1 MSSVTK
7 IIYLYGKKFLLKTKK
22 SLRQKSLG
30 FFHLTMRKNFYRMI
44 LRGDLMKIYLDNC
57 CYNRPFDDQ
66 KQIKIQLETIAKLH
80 IQNQI
85 KIGIYNLVWSYIL
98 DFENK
103 NNPYEDKKFQIA
115 EWRFIAKENIFEENE
130 EIILTAEKLQAEK
143 NIKTYDALH
152 IACAIF
158 AKCDYFITVDKKLLN
173 TQIEE
178 IKIISPINFLQEV
191 E

>member
-1 MSSVTK
+1 
-7 IIYLYGKKFLLKTKK
+7 
-22 SLRQKSLG
+22 
-30 FFHLTMRKNFYRMI
+30 
-44 LRGDLMKIYLDNC
+44 MKIYLDNC

-85 KIGIYNLVWSYIL
+85 KIGIYDLIWSYVL
-98 DFENK
+98 DYENK
-103 NNPYEDKKFQIA
+103 NNPYDDKKFQIS
-115 EWRFIAKENIFEENE
+115 EWRFIANENISEENE

-143 NIKTYDALH
+143 NFKTYDALH
-152 IACAIF
+152 ISCAIF

-173 TQIEE
+173 TPIDE
-178 IKIISPINFLQEV
+178 IKIVSPINFLQEV